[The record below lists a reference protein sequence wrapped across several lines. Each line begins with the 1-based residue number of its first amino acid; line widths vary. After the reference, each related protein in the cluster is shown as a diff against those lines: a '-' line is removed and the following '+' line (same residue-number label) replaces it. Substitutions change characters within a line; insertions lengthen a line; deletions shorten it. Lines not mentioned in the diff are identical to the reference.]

1 MTVNLAPAPGPKIR
15 PSHFLAPVALA
26 ILIAAVLIVVVKVPG
41 SSNSHSAGAKAAQAR
56 ARRLPRYWTVRPG
69 DTLSQ
74 ISSKTGLTV
83 AQLEAL
89 NPQADPG
96 AIVPGER
103 LTLRRQP
110 PSKSHPK
117 PLGPQYWTV
126 RPGESFG
133 SIAAKTHVNIAKL
146 EELNPALKATT
157 LQPGDRVKLR

>member
-1 MTVNLAPAPGPKIR
+1 MYAACLARLGSSRSGRFCQVR
-15 PSHFLAPVALA
+15 PRF
-26 ILIAAVLIVVVKVPG
+26 VVVKVPG

-117 PLGPQYWTV
+117 
-126 RPGESFG
+126 
-133 SIAAKTHVNIAKL
+133 
-146 EELNPALKATT
+146 
-157 LQPGDRVKLR
+157 